1 VGTQPRGTPAF
12 SAKANGQIKGVG
24 NADNG
29 MRIGCMKQNP
39 KLLVGTVWGSKIVW
53 QVALD
58 IPDLYGTN
66 FVFEV
71 VADDNVGLGEGFV
84 SPINGSKMVLIPAGG
99 SFEMGDHFNEGEAS
113 ERPVRTVELDAFY
126 MDDSEVTVGQF
137 KQFVQASGY
146 TTNGTIWLYIHRWM
160 IILK

>member
-1 VGTQPRGTPAF
+1 
-12 SAKANGQIKGVG
+12 
-24 NADNG
+24 
-29 MRIGCMKQNP
+29 MKQNP

-99 SFEMGDHFNEGEAS
+99 SFEMG
-113 ERPVRTVELDAFY
+113 
-126 MDDSEVTVGQF
+126 
-137 KQFVQASGY
+137 
-146 TTNGTIWLYIHRWM
+146 
-160 IILK
+160 IILMRERLVNALCIR